1 MLNPIEFYQD
11 LGCKAAQA
19 RNQQDEARA
28 ASHADHFRRARDL
41 EKTENRTK
49 ATEAY
54 MESYRQA
61 RRGYMR

>member
-1 MLNPIEFYQD
+1 MLNPVEFYRD
-11 LGCKAAQA
+11 LGRKAAQA
-19 RNQQDEARA
+19 RNQRDEAHA
-28 ASHADHFRRARDL
+28 ASHAEHFRRARDL
-41 EKTENRTK
+41 EKAENRTK